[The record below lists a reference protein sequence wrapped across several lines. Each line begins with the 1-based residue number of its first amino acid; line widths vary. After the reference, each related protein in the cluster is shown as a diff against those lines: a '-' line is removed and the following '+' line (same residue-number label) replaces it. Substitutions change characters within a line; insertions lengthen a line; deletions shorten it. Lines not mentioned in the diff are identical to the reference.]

1 MSGILLPRF
10 QSRFR
15 HVVIALKFGIP
26 LFLCSYFTDVFANRA
41 MNIKDAKYLL
51 AYLVPASAVVALT
64 FQGAWAWLTVVFV
77 FGVIPLLE
85 LVAPVSTENHPTE
98 IESDRANSRIF
109 DWLLYLNAPLVY
121 GIVGRYLF
129 VVSFTHPDTSVAIG
143 LTLATGIVVGAC
155 GINVA
160 HELGHRNDAFSQHL
174 SKLLLL
180 PALYQHFFIE
190 HNLGHHKNV
199 ATDLDP
205 ASARKNEILFVF
217 WWRSVTGSWRS
228 AWQLESERLNRIDR
242 PIWSLNNRMIR
253 FISYQTLWLSTI
265 YVIFG
270 LKGVAGA
277 VAIAVVGF
285 LLLETVNYLE
295 HYGLRRRKL
304 DSGHF
309 EPVSPR
315 HSWNSDHEVG
325 RILLYELTRHSD
337 HHYKSTRK
345 YQVLRHL
352 PESPQLPFGYP
363 TSVLLA
369 FVPPLWFAIMN
380 KHIPAA

>member
-1 MSGILLPRF
+1 
-10 QSRFR
+10 
-15 HVVIALKFGIP
+15 
-26 LFLCSYFTDVFANRA
+26 